1 MRIARM
7 GSDQLQ
13 NTGMLYTKLYKIQKV
28 TFLFSLKLNIG
39 MPHSPWYSGHSYVFN
54 SYYKPLN
61 DKLLYYCLTIDY
73 Y

>member
-13 NTGMLYTKLYKIQKV
+13 NMLYTKLYKIQKV
-28 TFLFSLKLNIG
+28 TFLFSPKLNIRL
-39 MPHSPWYSGHSYVFN
+39 PHNSWYSGHSYVFN
-54 SYYKPLN
+54 SDYKPLN